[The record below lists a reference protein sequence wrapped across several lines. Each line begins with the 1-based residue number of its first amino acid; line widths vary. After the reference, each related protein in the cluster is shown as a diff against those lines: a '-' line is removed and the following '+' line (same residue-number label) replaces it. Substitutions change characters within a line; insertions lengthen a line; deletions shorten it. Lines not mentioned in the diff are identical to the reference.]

1 MFGDHV
7 PNNSPHL
14 RKSGS
19 RSVVFD
25 IGTNELGNSAEEDFL
40 HSTVSNVMKGMS
52 SPLPSVAIMPSPVLL
67 WRFKV
72 LLFFIWVFICCKIGW
87 DFVMRMSEDLRDL
100 FLYEAFLYYNPFLLM
115 FAGCIKNQYYTQS
128 QYDEV
133 RSEWSEFVY
142 SYVGA

>member
-1 MFGDHV
+1 MFGDLV

-25 IGTNELGNSAEEDFL
+25 VGTNELGNSAEEDFL

-67 WRFKV
+67 WRFK
-72 LLFFIWVFICCKIGW
+72 IGW
-87 DFVMRMSEDLRDL
+87 DSVMRTSADLRDL
-100 FLYEAFLYYNPFLLM
+100 FLYEAFLYYNPLLLM

-133 RSEWSEFVY
+133 KSEWSEFVY